1 VSEPPRPD
9 EAIGEAS
16 RRQRPRGRR
25 IAKIGEA
32 LAVLDPEQRLAAAGA
47 IALAIS
53 LLMPWWHAPL
63 LDVGRSGVG
72 KMTFLEVAL
81 LLISA
86 SVLVLLFNRAEGR
99 RFHLPLSDGTLIAA
113 AGAWACFLVGFR
125 MLDPP
130 SLTVHTSKGA
140 IRTDYELRWGI
151 VLALA
156 SSVVLLVSGV
166 RARRKHHRG
175 ESEAQAADAD
185 ATPTRPMAPVSGGD
199 R

>member
-1 VSEPPRPD
+1 MSEPPRPD
-9 EAIGEAS
+9 EATGGAS
-16 RRQRPRGRR
+16 RRQRPGGRR
-25 IAKIGEA
+25 IAKVGEA

-47 IALAIS
+47 ITLAIS
-53 LLMPWWHAPL
+53 LFMPWWHAPFI
-63 LDVGRSGVG
+63 DVGRSGVG

-86 SVLVLLFNRAEGR
+86 SVLVLLFYRADGR

-113 AGAWACFLVGFR
+113 AGAWACFLVVFR

-151 VLALA
+151 LLALVSA
-156 SSVVLLVSGV
+156 VVLLISGV

-185 ATPTRPMAPVSGGD
+185 ATPTRPIAHLGAD

>member
-1 VSEPPRPD
+1 VSESPRPD
-9 EAIGEAS
+9 EATGRAGARE
-16 RRQRPRGRR
+16 RPRESR
-25 IAKIGEA
+25 IAKAGEA
-32 LAVLDPEQRLAAAGA
+32 LAALDPEQRLAAAGA

-113 AGAWACFLVGFR
+113 AGAWACFLVVFR

-185 ATPTRPMAPVSGGD
+185 ATPTRPMAHVSGSE
-199 R
+199 